1 MTTIPLEGIAMTS
14 FGHVLKDI
22 RAARG
27 LSQAA
32 LALSLESTQR
42 HVSFLETGRSLPTA
56 SFLSRICRAMNL
68 NIAQR
73 VNLYDASGLANPYT
87 RRDMDSDEI
96 HAALDMIEK
105 RVLKNWP
112 FPALVLD
119 PDWNILRSNAA
130 FDQIFG
136 CLMLQ
141 GNVPANLLEVL
152 MSDMF
157 QGLVQNWDEAAGVM
171 FYRLQRAAAH
181 SPRIAQVLQTAQ
193 SQGRFA
199 GMEQHL
205 GELGEIPIFLPIRIA
220 LPEGP
225 VMELSSLLGKLAS
238 CQDALIE
245 GLEIEL
251 MVPLDEASEQ
261 TMLSMTTLA
270 SAALGDQFRPMAR
283 KDSSQSPKRVHLDP

>member
-1 MTTIPLEGIAMTS
+1 MTS

-22 RAARG
+22 RSGRG
-27 LSQAA
+27 MSQAA
-32 LALSLESTQR
+32 LALTLDSTQR
-42 HVSFLETGRSLPTA
+42 HLSFLETGRSLPTP
-56 SFLSRICRAMNL
+56 SFLARICRAMDL

-73 VNLYDASGLANPYT
+73 VNLYEASGLANPYT
-87 RRDMDSDEI
+87 QRDMESDEV
-96 HAALDMIEK
+96 HAALDMLEK

-119 PDWNILRSNAA
+119 PDWNVLRSNAA

-136 CLMLQ
+136 SLMPQ
-141 GNVPANLLEVL
+141 GNAPPNLLEVM
-152 MSDMF
+152 MSEMF
-157 QGLVQNWDEAAGVM
+157 QGLVQNWDEAAGVL

-193 SQGRFA
+193 SQGRFS

-205 GELGEIPIFLPIRIA
+205 AELGEIPVFLPIRIA

-225 VMELSSLLGKLAS
+225 VLELSSLLGKLAS
-238 CQDALIE
+238 CQDALVD

-251 MVPLDEASEQ
+251 MVPLDEGSEHA
-261 TMLSMTTLA
+261 MLGMT
-270 SAALGDQFRPMAR
+270 SPSLG
-283 KDSSQSPKRVHLDP
+283 

>member
-1 MTTIPLEGIAMTS
+1 MTS

-27 LSQAA
+27 MSQAS
-32 LALSLESTQR
+32 LALSLDSTQR
-42 HVSFLETGRSLPTA
+42 HLSFLETGRSLPTS
-56 SFLSRICRAMNL
+56 SFLARICRAMDL

-73 VNLYDASGLANPYT
+73 VNLYEASGLANPYT
-87 RRDMDSDEI
+87 RRDMESDEI

-105 RVLKNWP
+105 RVLANWP

-119 PDWNILRSNAA
+119 PDWNVLRSNAV

-136 CLMLQ
+136 AFMPQ
-141 GNVPANLLEVL
+141 GNEPANLLEVM
-152 MSDMF
+152 MSEMF
-157 QGLVQNWDEAAGVM
+157 QGLVQNWDQAAGVM
-171 FYRLQRAAAH
+171 FYRLQRAATH
-181 SPRIAQVLQTAQ
+181 SPRIAKVLQAAR
-193 SQGRFA
+193 SEGRFA

-220 LPEGP
+220 LPNGP

-251 MVPLDEASEQ
+251 MVPLDEPSEQ
-261 TMLSMTTLA
+261 A
-270 SAALGDQFRPMAR
+270 IRAEG
-283 KDSSQSPKRVHLDP
+283 

>member
-22 RAARG
+22 RGTRG

-32 LALSLESTQR
+32 LALSLDSTQR

-56 SFLSRICRAMNL
+56 SYLARICRAMDL

-73 VNLYDASGLANPYT
+73 VNLYDASGLANPYVH
-87 RRDMDSDEI
+87 RDMGSGEI
-96 HAALDMIEK
+96 RDALDMIEK

-119 PDWNILRSNAA
+119 PDWNVLRSNAA

-136 CLMLQ
+136 ELMPQ
-141 GNVPANLLEVL
+141 GNVPANLLEVM

-193 SQGRFA
+193 TQGRLA
-199 GMEQHL
+199 GMERHL

-261 TMLSMTTLA
+261 TMLNMTTF
-270 SAALGDQFRPMAR
+270 G
-283 KDSSQSPKRVHLDP
+283 